1 MLYFVLASIA
11 LKGTPMQLSASATSE
26 AAILHRVI
34 EPDKPTFSPT
44 SARDILA
51 LDFSQDDKERM
62 HELSLKAQEGTLT
75 AEEEEAI
82 TNYERVG
89 HLITSYNPR
98 PASPSSVAAARTAR
112 ERRTKHA
119 WIARCRVGFR
129 QRLIDEGVFPPA

>member
-1 MLYFVLASIA
+1 MLYSLLGLVA
-11 LKGTPMQLSASATSE
+11 LKGTPRQLSASATSE
-26 AAILHRVI
+26 IAILSRVI

-62 HELSLKAQEGTLT
+62 HQLSQKAQEGTLT

-89 HLITSYNPR
+89 HLINILQS
-98 PASPSSVAAARTAR
+98 TAPLSLK
-112 ERRTKHA
+112 RRRGTNSKGKTH
-119 WIARCRVGFR
+119 
-129 QRLIDEGVFPPA
+129 